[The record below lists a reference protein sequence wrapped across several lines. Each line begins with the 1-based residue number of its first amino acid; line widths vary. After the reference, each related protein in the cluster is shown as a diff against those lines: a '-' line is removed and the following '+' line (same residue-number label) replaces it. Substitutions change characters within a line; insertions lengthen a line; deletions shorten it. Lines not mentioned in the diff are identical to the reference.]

1 MERGGHH
8 IVSTRGARSAEKR
21 SVGIGTVLV
30 LIALAL
36 VWGTAGC
43 SAGTG
48 GDISAMSAD
57 STTPT
62 GQEDSEADPDTLV
75 VAVSGMITP
84 ADGLKYY
91 SGLSEYIGRKVGK
104 PVRVVHKS
112 DYTETN
118 ELLRDGKIDVAYVC
132 SGPYVAGHDEF
143 GLELVAAPVVNGRPE
158 YYSYIIANRSS
169 EATSL
174 DSLAGKVFA
183 FTDPKSNSGK
193 LVPDYML
200 ARAGTTAEKR
210 FSETFYSYG
219 HDNSIRAVAE
229 GKADGAAVDSIIY
242 DFAAATDPTF
252 TSKTRIVTKS
262 QPFAIPPVVVRPDLD
277 PALKT
282 KLRDAFLGA
291 ADDPEGQQFLKKMR
305 IERFTEIPDSAYDSI
320 REMNEWVES
329 SRAK

>member
-1 MERGGHH
+1 MSTRSARLGERRGAGILLLLALAVLMGATGCRGG
-8 IVSTRGARSAEKR
+8 SA
-21 SVGIGTVLV
+21 
-30 LIALAL
+30 
-36 VWGTAGC
+36 
-43 SAGTG
+43 
-48 GDISAMSAD
+48 GDISAMSAENTV
-57 STTPT
+57 SA
-62 GQEDSEADPDTLV
+62 GQEVREADPDTLV

-84 ADGLKYY
+84 EDGLKYY

-143 GLELVAAPVVNGRPE
+143 GLELVAAPVVNGKPE
-158 YYSYIIANRSS
+158 YYSYIIVNRSS
-169 EATSL
+169 AATSF

-183 FTDPKSNSGK
+183 FTDPKSNSGR
-193 LVPDYML
+193 LVPEYML

-219 HDNSIRAVAE
+219 HDKSIRAVAE

-252 TSKTRIVTKS
+252 TSKTKIVTKS

-277 PALKT
+277 PALKA
-282 KLRDAFLGA
+282 KLRDAYLGA
-291 ADDPEGQQFLKKMR
+291 ADDPEGQQFLKNMR
-305 IERFTEIPDSAYDSI
+305 IERFTEIEDSAYDSI
-320 REMNEWVES
+320 REMNDWVES
-329 SRAK
+329 STSK